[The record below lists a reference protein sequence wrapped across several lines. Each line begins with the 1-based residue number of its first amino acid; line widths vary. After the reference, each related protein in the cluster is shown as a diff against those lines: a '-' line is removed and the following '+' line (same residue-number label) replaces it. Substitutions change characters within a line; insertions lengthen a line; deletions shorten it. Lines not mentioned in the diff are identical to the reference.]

1 MPTPTVIGPA
11 SPESPATTWH
21 TRRDPGRRVVWVHR
35 VPELTPEPGDWADRL
50 AEPIGRVHGVAAVGA
65 KRLGAD
71 GKVFAMGEFVVHP
84 KGFHHHGKAAQAY
97 RFPEEADALSGGVFA
112 VSAEAFDAVDGEAA
126 LAGELGG
133 IELGLRLRHR
143 GLRCLA
149 VPQAVV
155 VDGHSPAPTD
165 EEAAAFAERWG
176 FGWAAAD
183 LDAVQQRY
191 AGTGLLWHPRF
202 HSPAM
207 PFDKYESRPAMHW
220 DSYHQHDGYRQRAD
234 FLAKVVA
241 EQCPADATALDFG
254 CGDGLFTHLAAQRGV
269 TAVGVDIEQLGIE
282 QATTHSNKQTYP
294 GTAPRFVH
302 TQPGP
307 LPFADGAFGLV
318 YLFDVIEHLPNPVA
332 VLRELG
338 RVLAPGGTLLITTP
352 QWQFGGSSDP
362 TYHVTEYTP
371 EELARQ
377 VNAVGRPIGLAVT
390 NIGKIGGV
398 YRDIVLVAK
407 RA

>member
-1 MPTPTVIGPA
+1 MLRV
-11 SPESPATTWH
+11 E
-21 TRRDPGRRVVWVHR
+21 RDDDLGVVFMSAVD
-35 VPELTPEPGDWADRL
+35 TAPEPADWRALMADAMGRL
-50 AEPIGRVHGVAAVGA
+50 GVAVVGA
-65 KRLGAD
+65 KRIDASGH
-71 GKVFAMGEFVVHP
+71 VFSMGEFVVHP
-84 KGFHHHGKAAQAY
+84 KGFHHHNRGVAAHAG
-97 RFPEEADALSGGVFA
+97 RFPEEVDGFAGGVIAVDAAVYDAIGGDALHSGG
-112 VSAEAFDAVDGEAA
+112 
-126 LAGELGG
+126 LGM
-133 IELGLRLRHR
+133 LTL
-143 GLRCLA
+143 CLA
-149 VPQAVV
+149 IRAAGGRCMAIPEVV
-155 VDGHSPAPTD
+155 VTD
-165 EEAAAFAERWG
+165 AAELTPSDTESRMFAERFG
-176 FGWAAAD
+176 FAWLAAD
-183 LDAVQQRY
+183 LDAVAQRY
-191 AGTGLLWHPRF
+191 AGTPMLWNARYF
-202 HSPAM
+202 GCAL
-207 PFDKYESRPAMHW
+207 PFEKYAQRPAMHW

>member
-1 MPTPTVIGPA
+1 
-11 SPESPATTWH
+11 
-21 TRRDPGRRVVWVHR
+21 
-35 VPELTPEPGDWADRL
+35 
-50 AEPIGRVHGVAAVGA
+50 
-65 KRLGAD
+65 
-71 GKVFAMGEFVVHP
+71 
-84 KGFHHHGKAAQAY
+84 
-97 RFPEEADALSGGVFA
+97 
-112 VSAEAFDAVDGEAA
+112 
-126 LAGELGG
+126 
-133 IELGLRLRHR
+133 
-143 GLRCLA
+143 
-149 VPQAVV
+149 
-155 VDGHSPAPTD
+155 
-165 EEAAAFAERWG
+165 
-176 FGWAAAD
+176 
-183 LDAVQQRY
+183 
-191 AGTGLLWHPRF
+191 
-202 HSPAM
+202 
-207 PFDKYESRPAMHW
+207 MHW

-254 CGDGLFTHLAAQRGV
+254 CGDGLVTHLAAQRGV